1 MRRYDFNRSLVLGWN
16 IAAYH
21 DVNAAASQAI
31 PAGQYFRR
39 WRQCS
44 HELNYNTDN
53 LQAIGA
59 EVPGA
64 DMSFVKEGKN
74 CWNLKPDVWTINV
87 WWDSDQQ

>member
-1 MRRYDFNRSLVLGWN
+1 MRRYDFNRSLFLGWN

-21 DVNAAASQAI
+21 DVNAAASEAI

-44 HELNYNTDN
+44 HELNYNAAN
-53 LQAIGA
+53 LNEIGK

-64 DMSFVKEGKN
+64 KYNEDYKTNGI
-74 CWNLKPDVWTINV
+74 WNAELDAWTINV
-87 WWDSDQQ
+87 WWDSTQE